1 MKPEEL
7 GAYLLTI
14 RNVIANDLR
23 PGLKSVHLNA
33 AAGSVV
39 VLLDRLVTTLKTGDG
54 AAAARLGEWNE
65 ISAELEH
72 LGFGTSR
79 GAGAPIS
86 ATGLPY
92 EALESRYAAVQNN
105 IGRGAGFD
113 QLTAK
118 LASHDRA
125 TMEWYAKSVAAL
137 VDFAE
142 AGEPQVPA
150 PRAPAGSAQPQD
162 ETEVLRGKLSVYLA
176 RRFPSLPK
184 DAIARFAI
192 APGGHVKQT
201 AIFALV
207 PNEILPTRLV
217 LRRDLSDSITGTTVI
232 DEFPIIERAFSLGLP
247 VPKPI
252 FLEKDREPLD
262 GAFMVMTEVTDA
274 VGAGTYFPEERR
286 LAPRT
291 VGPEY
296 GHDVASVLARLH
308 SGTATKG
315 GKAVDFTEQ
324 VKKHYASWCALQ
336 SPPFSL
342 SMELSY
348 AWLLSHPLP
357 PDRPQCF
364 VHGDIGSHNIM
375 VRDGRLVALL
385 DWELAAD
392 GDPAV
397 DLALCRMMLL
407 PDTMPWPEFKQEYIA
422 AGGDP
427 VACDE
432 SAVAYYCVW
441 TYLKHGL
448 MNATLRNL
456 YLQGGRDDL
465 VAAVVGG
472 HYFHRLMQYQ
482 GRALQIAVDSVRG
495 DR

>member
-1 MKPEEL
+1 
-7 GAYLLTI
+7 
-14 RNVIANDLR
+14 
-23 PGLKSVHLNA
+23 
-33 AAGSVV
+33 
-39 VLLDRLVTTLKTGDG
+39 
-54 AAAARLGEWNE
+54 
-65 ISAELEH
+65 
-72 LGFGTSR
+72 
-79 GAGAPIS
+79 
-86 ATGLPY
+86 
-92 EALESRYAAVQNN
+92 
-105 IGRGAGFD
+105 
-113 QLTAK
+113 
-118 LASHDRA
+118 
-125 TMEWYAKSVAAL
+125 
-137 VDFAE
+137 
-142 AGEPQVPA
+142 
-150 PRAPAGSAQPQD
+150 
-162 ETEVLRGKLSVYLA
+162 
-176 RRFPSLPK
+176 
-184 DAIARFAI
+184 
-192 APGGHVKQT
+192 
-201 AIFALV
+201 
-207 PNEILPTRLV
+207 
-217 LRRDLSDSITGTTVI
+217 VI

-296 GHDVASVLARLH
+296 GRDVASVLARLH
-308 SGTATKG
+308 AGTARKG
-315 GKAVDFTEQ
+315 VKGIDFTEQ
-324 VKKHYASWCALQ
+324 VKKHYASWCALP

-364 VHGDIGSHNIM
+364 VHGDIGSHNMM

-397 DLALCRMMLL
+397 DLAQCRMMLL

-482 GRALQIAVDSVRG
+482 CRALQIAVDSVSG
-495 DR
+495 AS